1 MPEAKKKGLLARHE
15 INVSKLEAE
24 GLAGLHRLEYSRRN
38 IELTSD
44 IRAEVREDALELAIV
59 LFFFF
64 RRLCLIVSI
73 CRCFQNTNME
83 V

>member
-59 LFFFF
+59 FFFF
-64 RRLCLIVSI
+64 LEDFV
-73 CRCFQNTNME
+73 
-83 V
+83 